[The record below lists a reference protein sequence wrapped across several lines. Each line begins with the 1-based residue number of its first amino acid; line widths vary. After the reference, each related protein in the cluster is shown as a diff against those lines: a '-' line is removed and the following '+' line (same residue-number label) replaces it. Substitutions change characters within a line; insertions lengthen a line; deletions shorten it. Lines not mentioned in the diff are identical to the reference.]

1 MPFPNIATRAR
12 AVLANLAGEGGVLHR
27 IAEKTAG
34 LRVRLLAAVD
44 RLIDKIPQ
52 EKRRL
57 ALMAGAGGLAA
68 VILVIVGV
76 SVATSGGSGGEEAA
90 PAVSAQ
96 PQRGVIPPDEL
107 FLPFEPDFVPGVIL
121 ERERRSEWTVEEAI
135 PLWQNPLTNGEQVW
149 RDLMEETVD
158 TIMESVP

>member
-1 MPFPNIATRAR
+1 M
-12 AVLANLAGEGGVLHR
+12 HR
-27 IAEKTAG
+27 VAEKTAG

-76 SVATSGGSGGEEAA
+76 SVATGGGSGGEEAA